1 MAFKLN
7 RKVKV
12 LRPYF
17 LSVWERAR
25 SQLGTRC
32 KKKSFRNSFPVRN
45 ELAPTSFPAWL
56 KIRPLVIVG
65 IHLLSFGLGR
75 VNNYYFG
82 EFQGLI
88 IIHFSRLCEHFCLKS
103 EHIFFSSRFRENSP
117 LTLDSNTQVFPTTT
131 TSDGSGSGESSYY
144 ESVFRLNNV
153 HPDQSGEFEC
163 RPQGLPSAKVNLHIV
178 KGNLS

>member
-1 MAFKLN
+1 MRTSWASADFFSRGGQKFSKGGWGGGKNLLFAW
-7 RKVKV
+7 KATKMI
-12 LRPYF
+12 LFFP
-17 LSVWERAR
+17 
-25 SQLGTRC
+25 
-32 KKKSFRNSFPVRN
+32 KKSKNRLF
-45 ELAPTSFPAWL
+45 LAGQGGGQEP
-56 KIRPLVIVG
+56 PLPSPEYA
-65 IHLLSFGLGR
+65 HA
-75 VNNYYFG
+75 
-82 EFQGLI
+82 
-88 IIHFSRLCEHFCLKS
+88 EHFCLMS
-103 EHIFFSSRFRENSP
+103 EHTFFSSRFRENSP